1 MSVKRVVIKEKKYNN
16 NNNNILTCNNALYP
30 LRKTELNIKTEKR
43 KCFMTLNKKDLMVE
57 AVLHA
62 YSEMN

>member
-1 MSVKRVVIKEKKYNN
+1 MSVKRVVIKEKKYD

-57 AVLHA
+57 VVLHA
-62 YSEMN
+62 YSEIN

>member
-57 AVLHA
+57 VVLHA
-62 YSEMN
+62 YSEIN